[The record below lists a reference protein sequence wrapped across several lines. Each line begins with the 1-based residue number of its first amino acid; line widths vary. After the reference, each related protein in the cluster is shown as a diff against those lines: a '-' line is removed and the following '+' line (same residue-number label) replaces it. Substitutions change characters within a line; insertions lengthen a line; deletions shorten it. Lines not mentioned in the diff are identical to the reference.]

1 MRKNLISQLHEVQQY
16 IEQKSRT
23 QKEIAEY
30 FGVDRQTVKR
40 AIDRLSPYI
49 NLSENKDGR
58 NTVYKIEKPQPLEFT
73 ALELATLILAQEAIT
88 STGSNDL
95 GSPFADSSKSLLKKV
110 RERVPPAHRK
120 QLDAFSEIY
129 GSASMPAKDFS
140 RHFGTIEMLV
150 KAATDNSFVK
160 LEYRSLSDGKVKVR
174 RVAPYNVYFDPD
186 GATLKL
192 LGFDERRQAIIPFS
206 IDHIVEIEILPE
218 FFKKPVDHDLKTF
231 LEVNCFNGIHG
242 EPITVELK
250 LTGVNARIFSE
261 RSFHPSQ
268 KIVDPTDGLQQS
280 PISVPDTDD
289 PESVLGY
296 IGEQKTGIFL
306 LCDYA
311 PYISP
316 YGQEDALLVRRLREI
331 AWKLKSTKATVLF
344 VGPSFPELKTL
355 EKEVTQI
362 ELDLPKEA
370 EIEDSIELQLDNLKS
385 NGLDIDLTIETQTA
399 LLQSLLGLTAGEI
412 SNVIAKAVISCN
424 GLNQESI
431 KVILEEKKNVIR
443 GSGSLTYVHPEP
455 ACNLGGYKSLRAI
468 LERAAYTFSPRAKAR
483 HVEPCK
489 GILPVGLPGC
499 GKDLCKRV
507 ASSITNRALLDLD
520 FGSIMG
526 EGGGVI
532 GSSAM
537 SIKRA
542 LSIAGTIK
550 GILGI
555 SEFEKAVSG
564 MKSSNKTDGG
574 ETARTIS
581 YLLNWMQDNKDV
593 LVFATA
599 NDVRELE
606 SEQFRIG
613 RFSYIH
619 FVDLPGQDNRAEI
632 FKVHLRKRQRDDH
645 AGSRGRVQQNTQ

>member
-1 MRKNLISQLHEVQQY
+1 MTDQQSDANSIDRFLRELDVRIRARYPLIAINTYEEDRVREALIDLVFQDRHKEKPLYFWSRPTGLQKVVDPKDGL
-16 IEQKSRT
+16 EQKPT
-23 QKEIAEY
+23 
-30 FGVDRQTVKR
+30 TVG
-40 AIDRLSPYI
+40 DT
-49 NLSENKDGR
+49 E
-58 NTVYKIEKPQPLEFT
+58 
-73 ALELATLILAQEAIT
+73 
-88 STGSNDL
+88 
-95 GSPFADSSKSLLKKV
+95 
-110 RERVPPAHRK
+110 
-120 QLDAFSEIY
+120 
-129 GSASMPAKDFS
+129 
-140 RHFGTIEMLV
+140 
-150 KAATDNSFVK
+150 
-160 LEYRSLSDGKVKVR
+160 
-174 RVAPYNVYFDPD
+174 DPD
-186 GATLKL
+186 
-192 LGFDERRQAIIPFS
+192 
-206 IDHIVEIEILPE
+206 
-218 FFKKPVDHDLKTF
+218 
-231 LEVNCFNGIHG
+231 
-242 EPITVELK
+242 
-250 LTGVNARIFSE
+250 
-261 RSFHPSQ
+261 
-268 KIVDPTDGLQQS
+268 
-280 PISVPDTDD
+280 
-289 PESVLGY
+289 SVLGF

-316 YGQEDALLVRRLREI
+316 YGQEDPMLVRRLREI
-331 AWKLKSTKATVLF
+331 AWKLKSTKATILF
-344 VGPSFPELKTL
+344 VGPNFPDLKTL
-355 EKEVTQI
+355 EKEITQI
-362 ELDLPKEA
+362 ELELPKES
-370 EIEDSIELQLDNLKS
+370 EIEQSIELQLENLRS
-385 NGLDIDLTIETQTA
+385 SGLAIDLAKETQDA
-399 LLQSLLGLTAGEI
+399 LLQSLLGLSAGEI

-424 GLNQESI
+424 GLNQDSI
-431 KVILEEKKNVIR
+431 SVILEEKKNVIR

-455 ACNLGGYKSLRAI
+455 ASNLGGYKSLRAI

-489 GILPVGLPGC
+489 GILLVGLPGC

-581 YLLNWMQDNKDV
+581 FLLNWMQDNRDV

-619 FVDLPGQDNRAEI
+619 FVDLPESEDRAEI
-632 FKVHLRKRQRDDH
+632 FKVHLKKRQLEPDRFDIDRLVEKSKDFSGSEIEETVKDGVLEAFIDGDRVAETRDILK
-645 AGSRGRVQQNTQ
+645 AVEKLTPTSQMMSEKIEEIRKWARNNIKGAAAKIEGSQLTGQRPDRVYEF

>member
-1 MRKNLISQLHEVQQY
+1 MTEKEADAKSIEKLLHELDVRIRARYPLISINTYE
-16 IEQKSRT
+16 E
-23 QKEIAEY
+23 
-30 FGVDRQTVKR
+30 DRVR
-40 AIDRLSPYI
+40 DALIDLVF
-49 NLSENKDGR
+49 KDR
-58 NTVYKIEKPQPLEFT
+58 HKEKPLYFW
-73 ALELATLILAQEAIT
+73 
-88 STGSNDL
+88 
-95 GSPFADSSKSLLKKV
+95 
-110 RERVPPAHRK
+110 
-120 QLDAFSEIY
+120 
-129 GSASMPAKDFS
+129 S
-140 RHFGTIEMLV
+140 R
-150 KAATDNSFVK
+150 
-160 LEYRSLSDGKVKVR
+160 
-174 RVAPYNVYFDPD
+174 
-186 GATLKL
+186 
-192 LGFDERRQAIIPFS
+192 
-206 IDHIVEIEILPE
+206 
-218 FFKKPVDHDLKTF
+218 PVGL
-231 LEVNCFNGIHG
+231 
-242 EPITVELK
+242 
-250 LTGVNARIFSE
+250 
-261 RSFHPSQ
+261 Q
-268 KIVDPTDGLQQS
+268 KIADPQEGLLQNPS
-280 PISVPDTDD
+280 LVADTED
-289 PESVLGY
+289 PESVLGF

-316 YGQEDALLVRRLREI
+316 YGQEDPMLVRRLREI
-331 AWKLKSTKATVLF
+331 AWKLKSTKATILF
-344 VGPSFPELKTL
+344 VGPNFPDLKTL

-362 ELDLPKEA
+362 DLELPKES
-370 EIEDSIELQLDNLKS
+370 EIEDSIELQLENLKS
-385 NGLDIDLTIETQTA
+385 SGLDIDLTRETQTA
-399 LLQSLLGLTAGEI
+399 LLQALLGLTAGEI
-412 SNVIAKAVISCN
+412 SNVIAKAVISCK
-424 GLNQESI
+424 GLNHESI
-431 KVILEEKKNVIR
+431 NVILEEKKNVIR

-455 ACNLGGYKSLRAI
+455 VSNLGGYQSLRAI
-468 LERAAYTFSPRAKAR
+468 LERAAYTFSPKARAR

-489 GILPVGLPGC
+489 GILLVGLPGC

-542 LSIAGTIK
+542 LSIAGAIK

-581 YLLNWMQDNKDV
+581 YLLNWMQDNRDV

-619 FVDLPGQDNRAEI
+619 FVDLPTAEDRLDI
-632 FKVHLRKRQRDDH
+632 FKVHLAKRELDPEHFDMDKLVEKSKDFSGAEIEGAVKDGVLEAFIDGDRPAQTKDVLKSIDSITPTAQMMSEKIEEIRKWARNNIK
-645 AGSRGRVQQNTQ
+645 GSGVGNGAAAISGPSNGRAYEL

>member
-1 MRKNLISQLHEVQQY
+1 MTDQQ
-16 IEQKSRT
+16 SDT
-23 QKEIAEY
+23 NS
-30 FGVDRQTVKR
+30 
-40 AIDRLSPYI
+40 IDRFLRELDVRIRARYPLIAI
-49 NLSENKDGR
+49 NTYEEDRVREALIDLVFQDRHKEKPLYFWSRPTGLQKVVDPKDGLEQ
-58 NTVYKIEKPQPLEFT
+58 NPTTVGDTE
-73 ALELATLILAQEAIT
+73 
-88 STGSNDL
+88 
-95 GSPFADSSKSLLKKV
+95 
-110 RERVPPAHRK
+110 
-120 QLDAFSEIY
+120 
-129 GSASMPAKDFS
+129 
-140 RHFGTIEMLV
+140 
-150 KAATDNSFVK
+150 
-160 LEYRSLSDGKVKVR
+160 
-174 RVAPYNVYFDPD
+174 DPD
-186 GATLKL
+186 
-192 LGFDERRQAIIPFS
+192 
-206 IDHIVEIEILPE
+206 
-218 FFKKPVDHDLKTF
+218 
-231 LEVNCFNGIHG
+231 
-242 EPITVELK
+242 
-250 LTGVNARIFSE
+250 
-261 RSFHPSQ
+261 
-268 KIVDPTDGLQQS
+268 
-280 PISVPDTDD
+280 
-289 PESVLGY
+289 SVLGF

-316 YGQEDALLVRRLREI
+316 YGQEDPMLVRRLREI

-344 VGPSFPELKTL
+344 VGPNFPDLKTL
-355 EKEVTQI
+355 EKEITQI
-362 ELDLPKEA
+362 ELELPKES
-370 EIEDSIELQLDNLKS
+370 EIEQSIELQLENLRS
-385 NGLDIDLTIETQTA
+385 SGLAIDLAKETQDA
-399 LLQSLLGLTAGEI
+399 LLQSLLGLSAGEI

-424 GLNQESI
+424 GLNQDSI
-431 KVILEEKKNVIR
+431 SVILEEKKNVIR

-455 ACNLGGYKSLRAI
+455 ASNLGGYKSLRAI

-489 GILPVGLPGC
+489 GILLVGLPGC

-619 FVDLPGQDNRAEI
+619 FVDLPESEDRAEI
-632 FKVHLRKRQRDDH
+632 FKVHLKKRQLEPDRFDIDRLVEKSKDFSGSEIEETVKDGVLEAFIDGDRVAETRDILK
-645 AGSRGRVQQNTQ
+645 AVEKLTPTSQMMSEKIEEIRKWARNNIKGAAAKIEGSQLTGQRPDRVYEF

>member
-1 MRKNLISQLHEVQQY
+1 MSEKENDADSLGKFLHELDIRIRARY
-16 IEQKSRT
+16 PL
-23 QKEIAEY
+23 IAINTYEE
-30 FGVDRQTVKR
+30 DRVR
-40 AIDRLSPYI
+40 EALIDLVFQDRH
-49 NLSENKDGR
+49 K
-58 NTVYKIEKPQPLEFT
+58 EKPLYFW
-73 ALELATLILAQEAIT
+73 
-88 STGSNDL
+88 
-95 GSPFADSSKSLLKKV
+95 
-110 RERVPPAHRK
+110 
-120 QLDAFSEIY
+120 
-129 GSASMPAKDFS
+129 S
-140 RHFGTIEMLV
+140 R
-150 KAATDNSFVK
+150 
-160 LEYRSLSDGKVKVR
+160 
-174 RVAPYNVYFDPD
+174 
-186 GATLKL
+186 
-192 LGFDERRQAIIPFS
+192 
-206 IDHIVEIEILPE
+206 
-218 FFKKPVDHDLKTF
+218 
-231 LEVNCFNGIHG
+231 
-242 EPITVELK
+242 
-250 LTGVNARIFSE
+250 
-261 RSFHPSQ
+261 
-268 KIVDPTDGLQQS
+268 PTGLQKVSDPKEGILQN
-280 PISVPDTDD
+280 PASVGDTDD
-289 PESVLGY
+289 PEGVLGF
-296 IGEQKTGIFL
+296 ISEQKTGIFL

-311 PYISP
+311 PFISP
-316 YGQEDALLVRRLREI
+316 YGQEDPLLVRRLREI

-344 VGPSFPELKTL
+344 VGPNFPDLKTL
-355 EKEVTQI
+355 EKEITQI
-362 ELDLPKEA
+362 DLELPKEA
-370 EIEDSIELQLDNLKS
+370 EIEESIELQLENLRS
-385 NGLDIDLTIETQTA
+385 SGLSIDLEKETQNA

-424 GLNQESI
+424 GLNQDSI
-431 KVILEEKKNVIR
+431 SVILEEKKNVIR

-455 ACNLGGYKSLRAI
+455 ASNLGGYKSLRAI
-468 LERAAYTFSPRAKAR
+468 LERAAYTFGPRAKAR

-489 GILPVGLPGC
+489 GILLVGLPGC

-581 YLLNWMQDNKDV
+581 YLLNWMQDNRDV

-619 FVDLPGQDNRAEI
+619 FVDLPESEDRTEI
-632 FKVHLRKRQRDDH
+632 FKVHLKKRQLEPDGFDLDKLVEKSKDFSGAEIEGAVKDGVLEAFIDGDRSAETRDIIKA
-645 AGSRGRVQQNTQ
+645 AGNITPTAQMMSEKIEEIRKWARNNIKGVAGRIDSSGIAGNRGDRIYEF

>member
-1 MRKNLISQLHEVQQY
+1 MTQQETDADSIGTFLNELDIRIRARYPLIAINTYE
-16 IEQKSRT
+16 E
-23 QKEIAEY
+23 
-30 FGVDRQTVKR
+30 DRVKDALLDLVFQER
-40 AIDRLSPYI
+40 H
-49 NLSENKDGR
+49 K
-58 NTVYKIEKPQPLEFT
+58 EKPLFFWSRP
-73 ALELATLILAQEAIT
+73 
-88 STGSNDL
+88 TGL
-95 GSPFADSSKSLLKKV
+95 Q
-110 RERVPPAHRK
+110 R
-120 QLDAFSEIY
+120 
-129 GSASMPAKDFS
+129 
-140 RHFGTIEMLV
+140 
-150 KAATDNSFVK
+150 
-160 LEYRSLSDGKVKVR
+160 
-174 RVAPYNVYFDPD
+174 
-186 GATLKL
+186 
-192 LGFDERRQAIIPFS
+192 
-206 IDHIVEIEILPE
+206 
-218 FFKKPVDHDLKTF
+218 
-231 LEVNCFNGIHG
+231 
-242 EPITVELK
+242 
-250 LTGVNARIFSE
+250 
-261 RSFHPSQ
+261 
-268 KIVDPTDGLQQS
+268 IVDPKEGLLQTTT
-280 PISVPDTDD
+280 PVLDTED

-296 IGEQKTGIFL
+296 ISEQKTGIFL

-316 YGQEDALLVRRLREI
+316 FGQEDALLVRRLREI

-344 VGPSFPELKTL
+344 VGPNFPELKTL

-362 ELDLPKEA
+362 ELELPKEG
-370 EIEDSIELQLDNLKS
+370 EIEDSIELQLDNLRS
-385 NGLDIDLTIETQTA
+385 NGLDISLTKDTQDA

-431 KVILEEKKNVIR
+431 NVILEEKKNVIR

-455 ACNLGGYKSLRAI
+455 ASSLGGYKTLRAI

-489 GILPVGLPGC
+489 GILLVGLPGC

-619 FVDLPGQDNRAEI
+619 FVDLPGNEDREEI
-632 FKVHLRKRQRDDH
+632 FKVHLRKRHLDPERFDIDQLVEKSNDFSGSEIEETVKDGVLEAFIDGDREAETRDIFK
-645 AGSRGRVQQNTQ
+645 AAEKLTPTAQMMSEKIEEIRKWARNNIKGVSAKPEGSQLTGQHSNRIYEF

>member
-1 MRKNLISQLHEVQQY
+1 MNDKQTDADSIRHFLHDLDIRVRARYPLIAINTYE
-16 IEQKSRT
+16 E
-23 QKEIAEY
+23 
-30 FGVDRQTVKR
+30 DRVR
-40 AIDRLSPYI
+40 EALIDLVFQDRH
-49 NLSENKDGR
+49 K
-58 NTVYKIEKPQPLEFT
+58 EKPLYFWSRP
-73 ALELATLILAQEAIT
+73 
-88 STGSNDL
+88 TGL
-95 GSPFADSSKSLLKKV
+95 
-110 RERVPPAHRK
+110 
-120 QLDAFSEIY
+120 
-129 GSASMPAKDFS
+129 
-140 RHFGTIEMLV
+140 
-150 KAATDNSFVK
+150 
-160 LEYRSLSDGKVKVR
+160 
-174 RVAPYNVYFDPD
+174 
-186 GATLKL
+186 
-192 LGFDERRQAIIPFS
+192 
-206 IDHIVEIEILPE
+206 
-218 FFKKPVDHDLKTF
+218 
-231 LEVNCFNGIHG
+231 
-242 EPITVELK
+242 
-250 LTGVNARIFSE
+250 
-261 RSFHPSQ
+261 Q
-268 KIVDPTDGLQQS
+268 KIVDPKEGLQQS
-280 PISVPDTDD
+280 PVAVGDTED

-296 IGEQKTGIFL
+296 ISEQKTGIFL

-316 YGQEDALLVRRLREI
+316 YGQEDPLLVRQLREI

-344 VGPSFPELKTL
+344 VGPNFPDLKTL

-362 ELDLPKEA
+362 ELDLPKES
-370 EIEDSIELQLDNLKS
+370 EIDESIELQLENLRS
-385 NGLDIDLTIETQTA
+385 GGLAIDLSKETQDA

-455 ACNLGGYKSLRAI
+455 ASNLGGYKSLRAI

-489 GILPVGLPGC
+489 GILLVGLPGC

-619 FVDLPGQDNRAEI
+619 FVDLPGNEDREEI
-632 FKVHLRKRQRDDH
+632 FKVHLRKRQLDPERFDIDKLVEKSKDFSGSEIEETVKDGVLEAFIDGDRQAETKDVVKAAEKLTPTAQMMSEKIEEIRKWARNNIKGA
-645 AGSRGRVQQNTQ
+645 AGRIENSGIGGNRGDRVYEF

>member
-1 MRKNLISQLHEVQQY
+1 MNFTDADTKSIEKFLRELDVRIRARYPLIAVNTYE
-16 IEQKSRT
+16 E
-23 QKEIAEY
+23 
-30 FGVDRQTVKR
+30 
-40 AIDRLSPYI
+40 DRLRDALLDLI
-49 NLSENKDGR
+49 FQDRHK
-58 NTVYKIEKPQPLEFT
+58 EKPLFFWSRP
-73 ALELATLILAQEAIT
+73 
-88 STGSNDL
+88 TGL
-95 GSPFADSSKSLLKKV
+95 
-110 RERVPPAHRK
+110 
-120 QLDAFSEIY
+120 
-129 GSASMPAKDFS
+129 
-140 RHFGTIEMLV
+140 
-150 KAATDNSFVK
+150 
-160 LEYRSLSDGKVKVR
+160 
-174 RVAPYNVYFDPD
+174 
-186 GATLKL
+186 
-192 LGFDERRQAIIPFS
+192 
-206 IDHIVEIEILPE
+206 
-218 FFKKPVDHDLKTF
+218 
-231 LEVNCFNGIHG
+231 
-242 EPITVELK
+242 
-250 LTGVNARIFSE
+250 
-261 RSFHPSQ
+261 Q
-268 KIVDPTDGLQQS
+268 KIADPKEGILQHPQ
-280 PISVPDTDD
+280 VVADTDD

-316 YGQEDALLVRRLREI
+316 YGQEDAMLVRRLREI

-355 EKEVTQI
+355 EKEITQI
-362 ELDLPKEA
+362 DLELPKDV
-370 EIEDSIELQLDNLKS
+370 EIEDSIELQLENLKGS
-385 NGLDIDLTIETQTA
+385 GLDIDLTKETKDA

-424 GLNQESI
+424 GLNPESI
-431 KVILEEKKNVIR
+431 NVILEEKKNVIR

-455 ACNLGGYKSLRAI
+455 ASSLGGYKSLRAI
-468 LERAAYTFSPRAKAR
+468 LERAAHTFSPRAKAR

-489 GILPVGLPGC
+489 GILLVGLPGC

-619 FVDLPGQDNRAEI
+619 FVDLPDTEDRQEIFRVHLKKRELDPESFDLDKLVDKSKDFSGAEI
-632 FKVHLRKRQRDDH
+632 EGAVKDGVLEAFIDGDRSAETRDILKAVESLTPTAQMMSEKIEEIRKWARNNIK
-645 AGSRGRVQQNTQ
+645 RVGIRSDNSPLSGQKAERVYEL

>member
-1 MRKNLISQLHEVQQY
+1 MTDQQSDANSIDRFLRELDVRIRARYPLIAINTYEEDRVREALIDLVFQDRHKEKPLYFWSRPTGLQKVVDPKDGL
-16 IEQKSRT
+16 EQKPT
-23 QKEIAEY
+23 
-30 FGVDRQTVKR
+30 TVG
-40 AIDRLSPYI
+40 DT
-49 NLSENKDGR
+49 E
-58 NTVYKIEKPQPLEFT
+58 
-73 ALELATLILAQEAIT
+73 
-88 STGSNDL
+88 
-95 GSPFADSSKSLLKKV
+95 
-110 RERVPPAHRK
+110 
-120 QLDAFSEIY
+120 
-129 GSASMPAKDFS
+129 
-140 RHFGTIEMLV
+140 
-150 KAATDNSFVK
+150 
-160 LEYRSLSDGKVKVR
+160 
-174 RVAPYNVYFDPD
+174 DPD
-186 GATLKL
+186 
-192 LGFDERRQAIIPFS
+192 
-206 IDHIVEIEILPE
+206 
-218 FFKKPVDHDLKTF
+218 
-231 LEVNCFNGIHG
+231 
-242 EPITVELK
+242 
-250 LTGVNARIFSE
+250 
-261 RSFHPSQ
+261 
-268 KIVDPTDGLQQS
+268 
-280 PISVPDTDD
+280 
-289 PESVLGY
+289 SVLGF

-316 YGQEDALLVRRLREI
+316 YGQEDPMLVRRLREI

-344 VGPSFPELKTL
+344 VGPNFPDLKTL
-355 EKEVTQI
+355 EKEITQI
-362 ELDLPKEA
+362 DLELPKES
-370 EIEDSIELQLDNLKS
+370 EIEQSIELQLENLRS
-385 NGLDIDLTIETQTA
+385 SGLAIDLAKETQDA
-399 LLQSLLGLTAGEI
+399 LLQSLLGLSAGEI

-424 GLNQESI
+424 GLNQDSI
-431 KVILEEKKNVIR
+431 SVILEEKKNVIR

-455 ACNLGGYKSLRAI
+455 ASNLGGYKSLRAI

-489 GILPVGLPGC
+489 GILLVGLPGC

-581 YLLNWMQDNKDV
+581 YLLNWMQDNRDV

-619 FVDLPGQDNRAEI
+619 FVDLPESEDRAEI
-632 FKVHLRKRQRDDH
+632 FKVHLKKRQLEPDRFDIDRLVEKSKDFSGSEIEETVKDGVLEAFIDGDRVAETRDILKAVEKLTPTSQMMSEKIEEIRKWARNNIKGVGTRIDNSGI
-645 AGSRGRVQQNTQ
+645 AGNRGDRIYEF

>member
-1 MRKNLISQLHEVQQY
+1 MTDQSQDAKSIESFLRELDVRIRARYPLIAINTYE
-16 IEQKSRT
+16 E
-23 QKEIAEY
+23 
-30 FGVDRQTVKR
+30 DRVR
-40 AIDRLSPYI
+40 EALIDLVFQDRH
-49 NLSENKDGR
+49 K
-58 NTVYKIEKPQPLEFT
+58 EKPLYFWSRPGGLQ
-73 ALELATLILAQEAIT
+73 
-88 STGSNDL
+88 
-95 GSPFADSSKSLLKKV
+95 KV
-110 RERVPPAHRK
+110 
-120 QLDAFSEIY
+120 
-129 GSASMPAKDFS
+129 
-140 RHFGTIEMLV
+140 
-150 KAATDNSFVK
+150 
-160 LEYRSLSDGKVKVR
+160 
-174 RVAPYNVYFDPD
+174 
-186 GATLKL
+186 
-192 LGFDERRQAIIPFS
+192 
-206 IDHIVEIEILPE
+206 
-218 FFKKPVDHDLKTF
+218 
-231 LEVNCFNGIHG
+231 
-242 EPITVELK
+242 
-250 LTGVNARIFSE
+250 
-261 RSFHPSQ
+261 
-268 KIVDPTDGLQQS
+268 VDPKEGVAQNPTAIG
-280 PISVPDTDD
+280 DTDD
-289 PESVLGY
+289 PDSVLGF

-316 YGQEDALLVRRLREI
+316 YGQEDPLLVRRLREI

-344 VGPSFPELKTL
+344 VGPNFPELKTL
-355 EKEVTQI
+355 EKEITQI
-362 ELDLPKEA
+362 ELDLPKEG
-370 EIEDSIELQLDNLKS
+370 EIEESIELQLENLRS
-385 NGLDIDLTIETQTA
+385 SGLPIDLEKETQTA

-424 GLNQESI
+424 GLNRESI
-431 KVILEEKKNVIR
+431 SVILEEKKNVIR

-455 ACNLGGYKSLRAI
+455 ASNLGGYKSLRAI

-483 HVEPCK
+483 YVEPCK
-489 GILPVGLPGC
+489 GILLVGLPGC

-619 FVDLPGQDNRAEI
+619 FVDLPNNEDRMEIFRVHLAKRQLEPDQFDLDKLVDKSKDFSGAEI
-632 FKVHLRKRQRDDH
+632 EGAVKDGVLEAFIDGDRSAETRDILKAVETISPTAQMMSEKIEEIRKWARNNIKGVAPRVEGSQLTGQRPD
-645 AGSRGRVQQNTQ
+645 RVYEF

>member
-1 MRKNLISQLHEVQQY
+1 MTTPESDA
-16 IEQKSRT
+16 KS
-23 QKEIAEY
+23 
-30 FGVDRQTVKR
+30 VDRFLRELDVRIR
-40 AIDRLSPYI
+40 ARYPLIAINTYEEDRVRDAL
-49 NLSENKDGR
+49 LDLVFQERHK
-58 NTVYKIEKPQPLEFT
+58 EKPLYFWSRSSGLQKIFDAKEG
-73 ALELATLILAQEAIT
+73 ILQTPT
-88 STGSNDL
+88 SVGDT
-95 GSPFADSSKSLLKKV
+95 
-110 RERVPPAHRK
+110 E
-120 QLDAFSEIY
+120 
-129 GSASMPAKDFS
+129 
-140 RHFGTIEMLV
+140 
-150 KAATDNSFVK
+150 
-160 LEYRSLSDGKVKVR
+160 
-174 RVAPYNVYFDPD
+174 DPE
-186 GATLKL
+186 GV
-192 LGFDERRQAIIPFS
+192 LGF
-206 IDHIVEIEILPE
+206 
-218 FFKKPVDHDLKTF
+218 
-231 LEVNCFNGIHG
+231 
-242 EPITVELK
+242 
-250 LTGVNARIFSE
+250 
-261 RSFHPSQ
+261 
-268 KIVDPTDGLQQS
+268 
-280 PISVPDTDD
+280 IS
-289 PESVLGY
+289 
-296 IGEQKTGIFL
+296 EQKTGIFL

-316 YGQEDALLVRRLREI
+316 YGQEDPLLVRRLREI
-331 AWKLKSTKATVLF
+331 AWKLKSTTATVLF

-355 EKEVTQI
+355 EKEITQI
-362 ELDLPKEA
+362 ELELPKES
-370 EIEDSIELQLDNLKS
+370 EIDDSIELQLESLRS
-385 NGLDIDLTIETQTA
+385 NGLAIDLTKETQDA
-399 LLQSLLGLTAGEI
+399 LLQSLLGLSAGEI

-424 GLNQESI
+424 GLNRESI
-431 KVILEEKKNVIR
+431 TVILEEKKNVIR

-455 ACNLGGYKSLRAI
+455 TSNLGGYRSLRAI

-489 GILPVGLPGC
+489 GILLVGLPGC

-619 FVDLPGQDNRAEI
+619 FVDLPDDEDRGEIFRVHLKKRELDPEQFDLEKLVEKSKDFSGAEI
-632 FKVHLRKRQRDDH
+632 EGAVKDGVLEAFIDGDRPAETRDILKAVGSISPTAQMMSEKIEEIRKWAKNNIKGAVARSESSQLTAQRPD
-645 AGSRGRVQQNTQ
+645 RVYEF

>member
-1 MRKNLISQLHEVQQY
+1 MTITDADTKSIEKFLRELDVRIRARYPLI
-16 IEQKSRT
+16 
-23 QKEIAEY
+23 
-30 FGVDRQTVKR
+30 
-40 AIDRLSPYI
+40 AINTYEEDRLRDA
-49 NLSENKDGR
+49 LLDLVFQDRHK
-58 NTVYKIEKPQPLEFT
+58 EKPLYFWSRP
-73 ALELATLILAQEAIT
+73 
-88 STGSNDL
+88 TGL
-95 GSPFADSSKSLLKKV
+95 
-110 RERVPPAHRK
+110 
-120 QLDAFSEIY
+120 
-129 GSASMPAKDFS
+129 
-140 RHFGTIEMLV
+140 
-150 KAATDNSFVK
+150 
-160 LEYRSLSDGKVKVR
+160 
-174 RVAPYNVYFDPD
+174 
-186 GATLKL
+186 
-192 LGFDERRQAIIPFS
+192 
-206 IDHIVEIEILPE
+206 
-218 FFKKPVDHDLKTF
+218 
-231 LEVNCFNGIHG
+231 
-242 EPITVELK
+242 
-250 LTGVNARIFSE
+250 
-261 RSFHPSQ
+261 Q
-268 KIVDPTDGLQQS
+268 KIADPKEGVLQHPQ
-280 PISVPDTDD
+280 VVADTDD
-289 PESVLGY
+289 PEGVLGY

-316 YGQEDALLVRRLREI
+316 YGQEDAMLVRRLREI

-355 EKEVTQI
+355 EKEITQI
-362 ELDLPKEA
+362 ELELPKDV
-370 EIEDSIELQLDNLKS
+370 EIEDSIELQLENLKS
-385 NGLDIDLTIETQTA
+385 SGLDIDLTKETKDA

-424 GLNQESI
+424 GLNPDSI
-431 KVILEEKKNVIR
+431 NVILEEKKNVIR

-455 ACNLGGYKSLRAI
+455 AGSLGGYKSLRAI

-489 GILPVGLPGC
+489 GILLVGLPGC

-581 YLLNWMQDNKDV
+581 YLLNWMQEGNRDV

-619 FVDLPGQDNRAEI
+619 FVDLPESDDRQEIFRVHLKKRELDPELFDIEKLVDKSKDFSGAEI
-632 FKVHLRKRQRDDH
+632 EGAVKDGVLEAFIDGDRTAETRDILKAVESITPTAQMMSEKIEEIRKWARSNIKGVGIRSGTSPIPGQK
-645 AGSRGRVQQNTQ
+645 AERVYEL

>member
-1 MRKNLISQLHEVQQY
+1 MSELEAGADSTGKFLHELDIRIRARYPLIAINTYEEDRVREALVDLVFQERHKEKPLY
-16 IEQKSRT
+16 FWSRPSGLQKVVDP
-23 QKEIAEY
+23 KE
-30 FGVDRQTVKR
+30 GLLSSPQTV
-40 AIDRLSPYI
+40 
-49 NLSENKDGR
+49 G
-58 NTVYKIEKPQPLEFT
+58 
-73 ALELATLILAQEAIT
+73 
-88 STGSNDL
+88 
-95 GSPFADSSKSLLKKV
+95 
-110 RERVPPAHRK
+110 
-120 QLDAFSEIY
+120 
-129 GSASMPAKDFS
+129 
-140 RHFGTIEMLV
+140 
-150 KAATDNSFVK
+150 
-160 LEYRSLSDGKVKVR
+160 
-174 RVAPYNVYFDPD
+174 
-186 GATLKL
+186 
-192 LGFDERRQAIIPFS
+192 
-206 IDHIVEIEILPE
+206 
-218 FFKKPVDHDLKTF
+218 
-231 LEVNCFNGIHG
+231 
-242 EPITVELK
+242 
-250 LTGVNARIFSE
+250 
-261 RSFHPSQ
+261 
-268 KIVDPTDGLQQS
+268 
-280 PISVPDTDD
+280 DTDD
-289 PESVLGY
+289 PESLLGFVS
-296 IGEQKTGIFL
+296 EQKTGIFL

-316 YGQEDALLVRRLREI
+316 YGQEDPLLVRRLREI
-331 AWKLKSTKATVLF
+331 AWKLKSTKATILF
-344 VGPSFPELKTL
+344 VGPNFPELKTL

-362 ELDLPKEA
+362 DLDLPKES
-370 EIEDSIELQLDNLKS
+370 EIEDSIELQFENLRS
-385 NGLDIDLTIETQTA
+385 NGLDISLTKETQDA
-399 LLQSLLGLTAGEI
+399 LQQSLLGLTAVEI
-412 SNVIAKAVISCN
+412 SNVVAKAVISCN
-424 GLNQESI
+424 GLNQDSI
-431 KVILEEKKNVIR
+431 NVILEEKKNVIR

-455 ACNLGGYKSLRAI
+455 VSNLGGYQSLRAI

-489 GILPVGLPGC
+489 GILLVGLPGC

-581 YLLNWMQDNKDV
+581 YLLNWMQDNQDV

-619 FVDLPGQDNRAEI
+619 FVDLPETEDRKEIFRVHLTKRALNAEHFDLEKLVDKSKDFSGAEI
-632 FKVHLRKRQRDDH
+632 EGAVKDGVLEAFIDGDRPAETRDIIKAAENITPTAQMMSEKIEEIRKWARNNIKSV
-645 AGSRGRVQQNTQ
+645 GSRTENTGLAGNRTDRIYEL

>member
-1 MRKNLISQLHEVQQY
+1 MSDRETDADSIRKFLHELDIRIRARY
-16 IEQKSRT
+16 PL
-23 QKEIAEY
+23 IAINTYEE
-30 FGVDRQTVKR
+30 DRVREALLDLVFQ
-40 AIDRLSPYI
+40 DRH
-49 NLSENKDGR
+49 K
-58 NTVYKIEKPQPLEFT
+58 EKPLYFWSRP
-73 ALELATLILAQEAIT
+73 
-88 STGSNDL
+88 TGL
-95 GSPFADSSKSLLKKV
+95 
-110 RERVPPAHRK
+110 
-120 QLDAFSEIY
+120 
-129 GSASMPAKDFS
+129 
-140 RHFGTIEMLV
+140 
-150 KAATDNSFVK
+150 
-160 LEYRSLSDGKVKVR
+160 
-174 RVAPYNVYFDPD
+174 
-186 GATLKL
+186 
-192 LGFDERRQAIIPFS
+192 
-206 IDHIVEIEILPE
+206 
-218 FFKKPVDHDLKTF
+218 
-231 LEVNCFNGIHG
+231 
-242 EPITVELK
+242 
-250 LTGVNARIFSE
+250 
-261 RSFHPSQ
+261 Q
-268 KIVDPTDGLQQS
+268 KIVDPQDGLHQAPV
-280 PISVPDTDD
+280 PILDTDD
-289 PESVLGY
+289 PGSVLGF
-296 IGEQKTGIFL
+296 ISEQETGIFL

-311 PYISP
+311 PYISE
-316 YGQEDALLVRRLREI
+316 YGPENPLLVRQLREI
-331 AWKLKSTKATVLF
+331 AWKLKSKRSTILF

-362 ELDLPKEA
+362 ELDLPKEN
-370 EIEDSIELQLDNLKS
+370 EIDESIELQLENLRAS
-385 NGLDIDLTIETQTA
+385 GLAIDLSKETQDA
-399 LLQSLLGLTAGEI
+399 LLQALLGLTAGEI

-431 KVILEEKKNVIR
+431 NVILEEKKNVIR

-455 ACNLGGYKSLRAI
+455 ASNLGGYRSLRAI
-468 LERAAYTFSPRAKAR
+468 LERAAFTFSPRAKAR

-489 GILPVGLPGC
+489 GILLVGLPGC

-555 SEFEKAVSG
+555 SEFEKALSG
-564 MKSSNKTDGG
+564 MKASNKTDGG

-619 FVDLPGQDNRAEI
+619 FVDLPEPDDRTEI
-632 FKVHLRKRQRDDH
+632 FKVHLRKRELEPNQFDLDKLVDKSKDFSGAEIEGAVKDGVLGAFIDGDRPAETHDILRAIESLTPTAQMMSEKIEEIRKWARKNIKGA
-645 AGSRGRVQQNTQ
+645 AGKIDNSGIANNRGDRIYEF

>member
-1 MRKNLISQLHEVQQY
+1 MTDQQSDANSIDRFLRELDVRIRARYPLIAINTYEEDRVREALIDLVFQDRHKEKPLYFWSRPTGLQKVVDPKDGL
-16 IEQKSRT
+16 EQKPT
-23 QKEIAEY
+23 
-30 FGVDRQTVKR
+30 TVG
-40 AIDRLSPYI
+40 DT
-49 NLSENKDGR
+49 E
-58 NTVYKIEKPQPLEFT
+58 
-73 ALELATLILAQEAIT
+73 
-88 STGSNDL
+88 
-95 GSPFADSSKSLLKKV
+95 
-110 RERVPPAHRK
+110 
-120 QLDAFSEIY
+120 
-129 GSASMPAKDFS
+129 
-140 RHFGTIEMLV
+140 
-150 KAATDNSFVK
+150 
-160 LEYRSLSDGKVKVR
+160 
-174 RVAPYNVYFDPD
+174 DPD
-186 GATLKL
+186 
-192 LGFDERRQAIIPFS
+192 
-206 IDHIVEIEILPE
+206 
-218 FFKKPVDHDLKTF
+218 
-231 LEVNCFNGIHG
+231 
-242 EPITVELK
+242 
-250 LTGVNARIFSE
+250 
-261 RSFHPSQ
+261 
-268 KIVDPTDGLQQS
+268 
-280 PISVPDTDD
+280 
-289 PESVLGY
+289 SVLGF

-306 LCDYA
+306 LCDYE

-316 YGQEDALLVRRLREI
+316 YGQEDPMLVRRLREI

-344 VGPSFPELKTL
+344 VGPNFPDLKTL
-355 EKEVTQI
+355 EKEITQI
-362 ELDLPKEA
+362 DLELPKES
-370 EIEDSIELQLDNLKS
+370 EIEQSIELQLENLRS
-385 NGLDIDLTIETQTA
+385 SGLAIDLAKETQDA
-399 LLQSLLGLTAGEI
+399 LLQSLLGLSAGEI

-424 GLNQESI
+424 GLNQDSI
-431 KVILEEKKNVIR
+431 SVILEEKKNVIR

-455 ACNLGGYKSLRAI
+455 ASNLGGYKSLRAI

-489 GILPVGLPGC
+489 GILLVGLPGC

-581 YLLNWMQDNKDV
+581 YLLNWMQDNRDV

-619 FVDLPGQDNRAEI
+619 FVDLPESEDRAEI
-632 FKVHLRKRQRDDH
+632 FKVHLKKRQLEPDRFDIDRLVEKSKDFSGSEIEETVKDGVLEAFIDGDRVAETRDILKAVEKLTPTSQMMSEKIEEIRKWARNNIKGVGTRIDNSGI
-645 AGSRGRVQQNTQ
+645 AGNRGDRIYEF

>member
-1 MRKNLISQLHEVQQY
+1 MSENLTQKSIEKFLTELDVLIRARYPLISINTFE
-16 IEQKSRT
+16 E
-23 QKEIAEY
+23 
-30 FGVDRQTVKR
+30 DRVRQ
-40 AIDRLSPYI
+40 AL
-49 NLSENKDGR
+49 KDLAF
-58 NTVYKIEKPQPLEFT
+58 KDKHKEKPLYFW
-73 ALELATLILAQEAIT
+73 
-88 STGSNDL
+88 
-95 GSPFADSSKSLLKKV
+95 
-110 RERVPPAHRK
+110 
-120 QLDAFSEIY
+120 
-129 GSASMPAKDFS
+129 S
-140 RHFGTIEMLV
+140 R
-150 KAATDNSFVK
+150 
-160 LEYRSLSDGKVKVR
+160 
-174 RVAPYNVYFDPD
+174 P
-186 GATLKL
+186 
-192 LGFDERRQAIIPFS
+192 
-206 IDHIVEIEILPE
+206 
-218 FFKKPVDHDLKTF
+218 
-231 LEVNCFNGIHG
+231 NG
-242 EPITVELK
+242 L
-250 LTGVNARIFSE
+250 
-261 RSFHPSQ
+261 Q
-268 KIVDPTDGLQQS
+268 KIVDPTEGVLQHPQE
-280 PISVPDTDD
+280 IADTDD
-289 PESVLGY
+289 PESILSY

-311 PYISP
+311 PYITP
-316 YGQEDALLVRRLREI
+316 YGQEDAVLVRRLREI
-331 AWKLKSTKATVLF
+331 AWKLKSTKTTILF
-344 VGPSFPELKTL
+344 VGPNFPDLKTL
-355 EKEVTQI
+355 EKEITQI
-362 ELDLPKEA
+362 ELELPQEA
-370 EIEDSIELQLDNLKS
+370 EIEESIELQLERLKD
-385 NGLDIDLTIETQTA
+385 NGLNISLDNETEAA
-399 LLQSLLGLTAGEI
+399 LMQALLGLTAGEI
-412 SNVIAKAVISCN
+412 SNVIAKAVISCQS
-424 GLNQESI
+424 LNADSI

-455 ACNLGGYKSLRAI
+455 ANNLGGYKELRKI
-468 LERAAYTFSPRAKAR
+468 LERAAYTFSPQAKLR

-489 GILPVGLPGC
+489 GILLVGLPGC

-507 ASSITNRALLDLD
+507 ASGVTNRALLDLD

-619 FVDLPGQDNRAEI
+619 FVDLPNDEDRLEI
-632 FKVHLRKRQRDDH
+632 FKVHLSKRALISEQFDLDKLVDKSKDFSGAEIEGAVKDGVLEAFIDGDRSAETKDILKAIGGITPTAQMMSEKIEEIRKWARNNIKGVGAAVNHSALTDS
-645 AGSRGRVQQNTQ
+645 GSRAIEI

>member
-1 MRKNLISQLHEVQQY
+1 MSELETGADSTGKFLHELDIRIRARY
-16 IEQKSRT
+16 PL
-23 QKEIAEY
+23 IAINTYEEDRVREAL
-30 FGVDRQTVKR
+30 VDLVFQERHK
-40 AIDRLSPYI
+40 
-49 NLSENKDGR
+49 
-58 NTVYKIEKPQPLEFT
+58 EKPLYFWSRPSGLQKVVDPKEGL
-73 ALELATLILAQEAIT
+73 LSSPQAIGDT
-88 STGSNDL
+88 
-95 GSPFADSSKSLLKKV
+95 
-110 RERVPPAHRK
+110 E
-120 QLDAFSEIY
+120 
-129 GSASMPAKDFS
+129 
-140 RHFGTIEMLV
+140 
-150 KAATDNSFVK
+150 
-160 LEYRSLSDGKVKVR
+160 
-174 RVAPYNVYFDPD
+174 DPES
-186 GATLKL
+186 L
-192 LGFDERRQAIIPFS
+192 LGF
-206 IDHIVEIEILPE
+206 
-218 FFKKPVDHDLKTF
+218 
-231 LEVNCFNGIHG
+231 
-242 EPITVELK
+242 
-250 LTGVNARIFSE
+250 
-261 RSFHPSQ
+261 
-268 KIVDPTDGLQQS
+268 
-280 PISVPDTDD
+280 IS
-289 PESVLGY
+289 
-296 IGEQKTGIFL
+296 EQKTGIFL

-316 YGQEDALLVRRLREI
+316 YGQEDPLLVRRLREI

-344 VGPSFPELKTL
+344 VGPNFPELKTL

-362 ELDLPKEA
+362 ELDLPRES
-370 EIEDSIELQLDNLKS
+370 EIEDSIELQFENLRS
-385 NGLDIDLTIETQTA
+385 NGLDISLTKETQDA
-399 LLQSLLGLTAGEI
+399 LQQSLLGLTAVEI
-412 SNVIAKAVISCN
+412 SNVVAKAVISCN
-424 GLNQESI
+424 GLNQDSI
-431 KVILEEKKNVIR
+431 NVILEEKKNVIR

-455 ACNLGGYKSLRAI
+455 ASNLGGYQSLRAI
-468 LERAAYTFSPRAKAR
+468 LERAAYTFGPRAKAR

-489 GILPVGLPGC
+489 GILLVGLPGC

-619 FVDLPGQDNRAEI
+619 FVDLPETEDRKEIFRVHLKKRELDAEHFDLDKLVERSKDFSGAEI
-632 FKVHLRKRQRDDH
+632 EGAVQDGVLEAFIDGDRHAETRDIIKAAENITPTAQMMSEKIEEIRKWARNNIKGV
-645 AGSRGRVQQNTQ
+645 GSRIENTGIAGNRTERIYEL

>member
-1 MRKNLISQLHEVQQY
+1 MSELETGADSIRKFLHELDIRIRARY
-16 IEQKSRT
+16 PL
-23 QKEIAEY
+23 IAINTYEEDRVREAL
-30 FGVDRQTVKR
+30 VDLVFQERHK
-40 AIDRLSPYI
+40 
-49 NLSENKDGR
+49 
-58 NTVYKIEKPQPLEFT
+58 EKPLYFWSRPSGLQKVSDPKEGL
-73 ALELATLILAQEAIT
+73 LSSPQAIGDT
-88 STGSNDL
+88 
-95 GSPFADSSKSLLKKV
+95 
-110 RERVPPAHRK
+110 E
-120 QLDAFSEIY
+120 
-129 GSASMPAKDFS
+129 
-140 RHFGTIEMLV
+140 
-150 KAATDNSFVK
+150 
-160 LEYRSLSDGKVKVR
+160 
-174 RVAPYNVYFDPD
+174 DPES
-186 GATLKL
+186 L
-192 LGFDERRQAIIPFS
+192 LGF
-206 IDHIVEIEILPE
+206 
-218 FFKKPVDHDLKTF
+218 
-231 LEVNCFNGIHG
+231 
-242 EPITVELK
+242 
-250 LTGVNARIFSE
+250 
-261 RSFHPSQ
+261 
-268 KIVDPTDGLQQS
+268 
-280 PISVPDTDD
+280 IS
-289 PESVLGY
+289 
-296 IGEQKTGIFL
+296 EQKTGIFL

-316 YGQEDALLVRRLREI
+316 YGQEDPLLVRRLREI
-331 AWKLKSTKATVLF
+331 AWKLKSTKATILF
-344 VGPSFPELKTL
+344 VGPNFPELKTL

-362 ELDLPKEA
+362 DLDLPKES
-370 EIEDSIELQLDNLKS
+370 EIEDSIELQFENLRS
-385 NGLDIDLTIETQTA
+385 NGLDISLTKETQDA
-399 LLQSLLGLTAGEI
+399 LQQSLLGLTAVEI
-412 SNVIAKAVISCN
+412 SNVVAKAVISCN
-424 GLNQESI
+424 GLNQDSI
-431 KVILEEKKNVIR
+431 NVILEEKKNVIR

-455 ACNLGGYKSLRAI
+455 ASNLGGYQSLRAI

-489 GILPVGLPGC
+489 GILLVGLPGC

-581 YLLNWMQDNKDV
+581 YLLNWMQDNQDV

-619 FVDLPGQDNRAEI
+619 FVDLPETEDRKEIFRVHLTKRALNAEHFDLEKLVEKSKDFSGAEI
-632 FKVHLRKRQRDDH
+632 EGAVKDGVLEAFIDGDRQAETRDIIKAAENITPTAQMMSEKIEEIRKWARNNIKGVGSRTENTGL
-645 AGSRGRVQQNTQ
+645 AGSRTDRIYEL

>member
-1 MRKNLISQLHEVQQY
+1 MTDQQTDADSIQKFLHELDIRIRARY
-16 IEQKSRT
+16 PL
-23 QKEIAEY
+23 IAINTYEE
-30 FGVDRQTVKR
+30 DRVR
-40 AIDRLSPYI
+40 EALIDLVFQDRH
-49 NLSENKDGR
+49 K
-58 NTVYKIEKPQPLEFT
+58 EKPLYFWSRP
-73 ALELATLILAQEAIT
+73 
-88 STGSNDL
+88 TGL
-95 GSPFADSSKSLLKKV
+95 
-110 RERVPPAHRK
+110 
-120 QLDAFSEIY
+120 
-129 GSASMPAKDFS
+129 
-140 RHFGTIEMLV
+140 
-150 KAATDNSFVK
+150 
-160 LEYRSLSDGKVKVR
+160 
-174 RVAPYNVYFDPD
+174 
-186 GATLKL
+186 
-192 LGFDERRQAIIPFS
+192 
-206 IDHIVEIEILPE
+206 
-218 FFKKPVDHDLKTF
+218 
-231 LEVNCFNGIHG
+231 
-242 EPITVELK
+242 
-250 LTGVNARIFSE
+250 
-261 RSFHPSQ
+261 Q
-268 KIVDPTDGLQQS
+268 KIVDPKEGVEQNPTTVG
-280 PISVPDTDD
+280 DTED
-289 PESVLGY
+289 PESVLGF
-296 IGEQKTGIFL
+296 IGDQKTGIFL

-316 YGQEDALLVRRLREI
+316 YGQEDPLLVRRLREI

-344 VGPSFPELKTL
+344 VGPNFPDLKTL
-355 EKEVTQI
+355 EKEITQI
-362 ELDLPKEA
+362 ELDLPKET
-370 EIEDSIELQLDNLKS
+370 EIEESIELQLENLRS
-385 NGLDIDLTIETQTA
+385 SGLAIDLEKETQTA

-424 GLNQESI
+424 GLNRESI
-431 KVILEEKKNVIR
+431 SVILEEKKNVIR

-455 ACNLGGYKSLRAI
+455 ASNLGGYKSLRAI
-468 LERAAYTFSPRAKAR
+468 LERAAYTFSPQAKAR

-489 GILPVGLPGC
+489 GILLVGLPGC

-581 YLLNWMQDNKDV
+581 YLLNWMQDNRDV

-619 FVDLPGQDNRAEI
+619 FVDLPDHEDRTEI
-632 FKVHLRKRQRDDH
+632 FKVHLKKRQLEPDRFDLDKLVEKSKDFSGAEIEGAVKDGVLEAFIDGDRSAETRDILKAVESISPTAQMMSEKIEEIRKWARNNIKGA
-645 AGSRGRVQQNTQ
+645 AGKIDSSGIAGTRGDRIYEF

>member
-1 MRKNLISQLHEVQQY
+1 MTEKETDAKSIEKLLHELDVRIRARYPLISINTYE
-16 IEQKSRT
+16 E
-23 QKEIAEY
+23 
-30 FGVDRQTVKR
+30 DRVR
-40 AIDRLSPYI
+40 DALIDLVF
-49 NLSENKDGR
+49 KDR
-58 NTVYKIEKPQPLEFT
+58 HKEKPLYFW
-73 ALELATLILAQEAIT
+73 
-88 STGSNDL
+88 
-95 GSPFADSSKSLLKKV
+95 
-110 RERVPPAHRK
+110 
-120 QLDAFSEIY
+120 
-129 GSASMPAKDFS
+129 S
-140 RHFGTIEMLV
+140 R
-150 KAATDNSFVK
+150 
-160 LEYRSLSDGKVKVR
+160 
-174 RVAPYNVYFDPD
+174 
-186 GATLKL
+186 
-192 LGFDERRQAIIPFS
+192 
-206 IDHIVEIEILPE
+206 
-218 FFKKPVDHDLKTF
+218 
-231 LEVNCFNGIHG
+231 
-242 EPITVELK
+242 PIGL
-250 LTGVNARIFSE
+250 
-261 RSFHPSQ
+261 Q
-268 KIVDPTDGLQQS
+268 KIADPQEGLLQN
-280 PISVPDTDD
+280 PTLVADTED
-289 PESVLGY
+289 PESVLGF

-316 YGQEDALLVRRLREI
+316 YGQEDPMLVRRLREI
-331 AWKLKSTKATVLF
+331 AWKLKSTKATILF
-344 VGPSFPELKTL
+344 VGPNFPDLKTL

-362 ELDLPKEA
+362 DLELPKES
-370 EIEDSIELQLDNLKS
+370 EIEDSIELQLENLKS
-385 NGLDIDLTIETQTA
+385 SGLDIDLTKETQTA
-399 LLQSLLGLTAGEI
+399 LLQALLGLTAGEI
-412 SNVIAKAVISCN
+412 SNVIAKAVISCK
-424 GLNQESI
+424 GLNHESI
-431 KVILEEKKNVIR
+431 NVILEEKKNVIR

-455 ACNLGGYKSLRAI
+455 VSNLGGYKSLRAI
-468 LERAAYTFSPRAKAR
+468 LERAAYTFSPKARAR

-489 GILPVGLPGC
+489 GILLVGLPGC

-542 LSIAGTIK
+542 LSIAGAIK

-581 YLLNWMQDNKDV
+581 YLLNWMQDNRDV

-619 FVDLPGQDNRAEI
+619 FVDLPTPEDRLDI
-632 FKVHLRKRQRDDH
+632 FKVHLAKRELDSEHFEMDKLVEKSKDFSGAEIEGAVKDGVLEAFIDGDRPAQTRDIVKSIDSITPTAQMMSEKIEEIRKWARNNIK
-645 AGSRGRVQQNTQ
+645 GSAVGNGAAAISGPSNERAYEL

>member
-1 MRKNLISQLHEVQQY
+1 MTTPGSDA
-16 IEQKSRT
+16 KS
-23 QKEIAEY
+23 
-30 FGVDRQTVKR
+30 VDRFLRELDVRIR
-40 AIDRLSPYI
+40 ARYPLIAINTYEEDRVRDAL
-49 NLSENKDGR
+49 LDLVFQERHK
-58 NTVYKIEKPQPLEFT
+58 EKPLYFW
-73 ALELATLILAQEAIT
+73 
-88 STGSNDL
+88 
-95 GSPFADSSKSLLKKV
+95 
-110 RERVPPAHRK
+110 
-120 QLDAFSEIY
+120 
-129 GSASMPAKDFS
+129 S
-140 RHFGTIEMLV
+140 RSIGLQKI
-150 KAATDNSFVK
+150 
-160 LEYRSLSDGKVKVR
+160 
-174 RVAPYNVYFDPD
+174 FDPKE
-186 GATLKL
+186 GL
-192 LGFDERRQAIIPFS
+192 LQ
-206 IDHIVEIEILPE
+206 
-218 FFKKPVDHDLKTF
+218 T
-231 LEVNCFNGIHG
+231 
-242 EPITVELK
+242 
-250 LTGVNARIFSE
+250 
-261 RSFHPSQ
+261 
-268 KIVDPTDGLQQS
+268 
-280 PISVPDTDD
+280 PISVGDTED
-289 PESVLGY
+289 PEGVLGF
-296 IGEQKTGIFL
+296 ISEQKTGIFL

-316 YGQEDALLVRRLREI
+316 YGQEDPLLVRRLREI
-331 AWKLKSTKATVLF
+331 AWKLKSTTATVLF

-355 EKEVTQI
+355 EKEITQI
-362 ELDLPKEA
+362 ELELPKES
-370 EIEDSIELQLDNLKS
+370 EIDDSIELQLESLRS
-385 NGLDIDLTIETQTA
+385 NGLAIDLTKETQDA
-399 LLQSLLGLTAGEI
+399 LLQALLGLSAGEI

-424 GLNQESI
+424 GLNRESI
-431 KVILEEKKNVIR
+431 NVILEEKKNVIR

-455 ACNLGGYKSLRAI
+455 ASNLGGYDSLRAI

-489 GILPVGLPGC
+489 GILLVGLPGC

-564 MKSSNKTDGG
+564 MKSSNRTDGG

-619 FVDLPGQDNRAEI
+619 FVDLPDEEDRSEIFRVHLKKRELNPEQFDLERLVEKSKDFSGAEI
-632 FKVHLRKRQRDDH
+632 EGAVKDGVLEAFIDGDRLAETRDILKAVGSISPTAQMMSEKIEEIRKWAKNNIKGAVARSE
-645 AGSRGRVQQNTQ
+645 GSQLTAKRPDRVYEF

>member
-1 MRKNLISQLHEVQQY
+1 M
-16 IEQKSRT
+16 
-23 QKEIAEY
+23 A
-30 FGVDRQTVKR
+30 QT
-40 AIDRLSPYI
+40 
-49 NLSENKDGR
+49 
-58 NTVYKIEKPQPLEFT
+58 
-73 ALELATLILAQEAIT
+73 
-88 STGSNDL
+88 TG
-95 GSPFADSSKSLLKKV
+95 
-110 RERVPPAHRK
+110 
-120 QLDAFSEIY
+120 
-129 GSASMPAKDFS
+129 
-140 RHFGTIEMLV
+140 
-150 KAATDNSFVK
+150 
-160 LEYRSLSDGKVKVR
+160 
-174 RVAPYNVYFDPD
+174 
-186 GATLKL
+186 
-192 LGFDERRQAIIPFS
+192 
-206 IDHIVEIEILPE
+206 
-218 FFKKPVDHDLKTF
+218 
-231 LEVNCFNGIHG
+231 
-242 EPITVELK
+242 
-250 LTGVNARIFSE
+250 
-261 RSFHPSQ
+261 
-268 KIVDPTDGLQQS
+268 
-280 PISVPDTDD
+280 ISVPDRVLISTFSQKHCIMTNTNSDAKSVENFLRELDVRIRARYPLIAINTYEEDRVREALLDLVFQERHKEKPLYFWSRPSGLQKVYDPKEGLLQNPALVGDTED
-289 PESVLGY
+289 PESLLGF
-296 IGEQKTGIFL
+296 ISEQKSGIFL

-316 YGQEDALLVRRLREI
+316 YGQEDPLLVRRLREI
-331 AWKLKSTKATVLF
+331 AWKLKSTKATILF
-344 VGPSFPELKTL
+344 VGPSFPDLKTL
-355 EKEVTQI
+355 EKEITQI
-362 ELDLPKEA
+362 ELDLPKET
-370 EIEDSIELQLDNLKS
+370 EIEESIELQLENLRS
-385 NGLDIDLTIETQTA
+385 SGLAIDLSKETQGA
-399 LLQSLLGLTAGEI
+399 LLQSLLGLSSGEI
-412 SNVIAKAVISCN
+412 SNVVAKAVISCN

-431 KVILEEKKNVIR
+431 NVILEEKKNVIR

-455 ACNLGGYKSLRAI
+455 VRNLGGYKSLRAI

-489 GILPVGLPGC
+489 GILLVGLPGC

-619 FVDLPGQDNRAEI
+619 FVDLPNPEDRTEI
-632 FKVHLRKRQRDDH
+632 FKVHLKKRHLEPDSFDLDKLVDKTKDFSGSEIEEAVKDGVLEAFIDGDRSAETRDILKVVETITPTAQMMAEKIEEIRKWARNNIKGA
-645 AGSRGRVQQNTQ
+645 AGKIDNSDVAGNRGDRIYEF

>member
-1 MRKNLISQLHEVQQY
+1 MTDQHTDAESVQKFLHELDIRIRARY
-16 IEQKSRT
+16 PL
-23 QKEIAEY
+23 IAINTYEE
-30 FGVDRQTVKR
+30 DRVR
-40 AIDRLSPYI
+40 EALIDLVFHDRH
-49 NLSENKDGR
+49 K
-58 NTVYKIEKPQPLEFT
+58 EKPLYFWSRP
-73 ALELATLILAQEAIT
+73 
-88 STGSNDL
+88 TGL
-95 GSPFADSSKSLLKKV
+95 
-110 RERVPPAHRK
+110 
-120 QLDAFSEIY
+120 
-129 GSASMPAKDFS
+129 
-140 RHFGTIEMLV
+140 
-150 KAATDNSFVK
+150 
-160 LEYRSLSDGKVKVR
+160 
-174 RVAPYNVYFDPD
+174 
-186 GATLKL
+186 
-192 LGFDERRQAIIPFS
+192 
-206 IDHIVEIEILPE
+206 
-218 FFKKPVDHDLKTF
+218 
-231 LEVNCFNGIHG
+231 
-242 EPITVELK
+242 
-250 LTGVNARIFSE
+250 
-261 RSFHPSQ
+261 Q
-268 KIVDPTDGLQQS
+268 KIVDPKEGVEQN
-280 PISVPDTDD
+280 PISIGDTDD
-289 PESVLGY
+289 PESVLGF
-296 IGEQKTGIFL
+296 IGDQKTGIFL

-316 YGQEDALLVRRLREI
+316 YGQEDPLLVRRLREI

-344 VGPSFPELKTL
+344 VGPNFPDLKTL
-355 EKEVTQI
+355 EKEITQI
-362 ELDLPKEA
+362 ELDLPKET
-370 EIEDSIELQLDNLKS
+370 EIEESIELQLENLRS
-385 NGLDIDLTIETQTA
+385 SGLAIDLDKETQTA

-424 GLNQESI
+424 GLNQDSI
-431 KVILEEKKNVIR
+431 SVILEEKKNVIR

-455 ACNLGGYKSLRAI
+455 ASNLGGYKSLRAI
-468 LERAAYTFSPRAKAR
+468 LERAAYTFGPRAKAR

-489 GILPVGLPGC
+489 GILLVGLPGC

-619 FVDLPGQDNRAEI
+619 FVDLPEKQDRSEIFRVHLKKRELNPDQFDLEKLVEKSKDFSGAEI
-632 FKVHLRKRQRDDH
+632 EGAVKDGVLEAFIDGDRSAETRDILKAVESISPTAQMMSEKIEEIRKWARNNIKGVAGKIDSSGI
-645 AGSRGRVQQNTQ
+645 AGSRGDRIYEF